1 MNRKL
6 REVFSTDDILD
17 AFFGA
22 LLFTF
27 VLFIPVFLILGE
39 MITVYMY
46 RLTFLIILIII
57 ALFCFVFVLHY
68 FWRRSLTLKNP
79 EHKINIKKK
88 FLKSS
93 LIVNSVIM
101 VLGVIFILFIVPI
114 LWV

>member
-1 MNRKL
+1 MNKKL
-6 REVFSTDDILD
+6 TEVFSMDDILD

-27 VLFIPVFLILGE
+27 VLFVPVFIILGE
-39 MITVYMY
+39 MIVVYMY

-57 ALFCFVFVLHY
+57 ALFCFVFVLHL
-68 FWRRSLTLKNP
+68 FWKKSLTLKNP
-79 EHKINIKKK
+79 EHKLNLKKK

-93 LIVNSVIM
+93 LIVNSVIL
-101 VLGVIFILFIVPI
+101 VLGLLFILFIVPI